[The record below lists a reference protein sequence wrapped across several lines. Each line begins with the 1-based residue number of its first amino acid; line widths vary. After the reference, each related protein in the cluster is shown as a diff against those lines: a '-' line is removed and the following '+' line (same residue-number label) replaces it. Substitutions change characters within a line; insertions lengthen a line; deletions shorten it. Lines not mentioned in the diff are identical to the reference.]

1 MVKVQFEFEVG
12 GEPVQV
18 RAKCQDV
25 DAYGPEGLILRVE
38 PMDETQPDPNL
49 DRETMEEI
57 REEAIRLLYNKKY
70 HDELDFKG

>member
-1 MVKVQFEFEVG
+1 MIKVQFEWSVAQESIT
-12 GEPVQV
+12 V

-38 PMDETQPDPNL
+38 PEDGQPDPNL

-70 HDELDFKG
+70 HDELDF